1 MQEVFESPPV
11 CDLFMSTWHSR
22 SSLSMSSKFQHE
34 ILAVV
39 GKLFILL
46 VVNNLL
52 NSFSLSLQKF
62 QQEIVL
68 ELD

>member
-1 MQEVFESPPV
+1 
-11 CDLFMSTWHSR
+11 
-22 SSLSMSSKFQHE
+22 MSSKFQHE
-34 ILAVV
+34 IIAAV

-46 VVNNLL
+46 VVNNLM